1 MSCGQAERKLGTST
15 REPDSDNADVGKII
29 DNARGRLPNFG
40 GFPFCCGGGVSLDKT
55 KKLTLAACLTAAAVV
70 GSVLSFPVLGSRCAP
85 VQHMVNVFCAVLLG
99 WRYGVGSAFAASLLR
114 NLFGL
119 GSVLAFP
126 GSMCGAFLS
135 GVVYAR
141 TKNIWLTVLAEAF
154 GTGIIGGLA
163 AYPTAILFMGKVAGD
178 VAFYV
183 YVVPFLISTICGAFL
198 AGLVVKRFKFSG

>member
-1 MSCGQAERKLGTST
+1 M
-15 REPDSDNADVGKII
+15 
-29 DNARGRLPNFG
+29 
-40 GFPFCCGGGVSLDKT
+40 DKT
-55 KKLTLAACLTAAAVV
+55 KKLTLAAVLTAVAIV

-163 AYPTAILFMGKVAGD
+163 AYPTAIYSWAKLPATLPFMFTLF
-178 VAFYV
+178 
-183 YVVPFLISTICGAFL
+183 
-198 AGLVVKRFKFSG
+198 RF

>member
-1 MSCGQAERKLGTST
+1 M
-15 REPDSDNADVGKII
+15 N
-29 DNARGRLPNFG
+29 
-40 GFPFCCGGGVSLDKT
+40 KT
-55 KKLTLAACLTAAAVV
+55 KRLTLAAILTAVAVV
-70 GSVLSFPVLGSRCAP
+70 GSILSFPMLGSRCAP

-99 WRYGVGSAFAASLLR
+99 WRYGVGSAVVASVLR

-119 GSVLAFP
+119 GSLLAFP

-135 GVVYAR
+135 GVVYSR
-141 TKNIWLTVLAEAF
+141 TKNIWLTVAAEAF

-198 AGLVVKRFKFSG
+198 AGLVVKRFKKFLIGE

>member
-1 MSCGQAERKLGTST
+1 M
-15 REPDSDNADVGKII
+15 N
-29 DNARGRLPNFG
+29 
-40 GFPFCCGGGVSLDKT
+40 KT
-55 KKLTLAACLTAAAVV
+55 KKLTLAAALTAVAVA
-70 GSVLSFPVLGSRCAP
+70 GSILSFPILGSRCAP

-99 WRYGVGSAFAASLLR
+99 WRYGLSSAFVASLLR

-135 GVVYAR
+135 GIVYAR
-141 TKNIWLTVLAEAF
+141 TKNIFATVLAEAF

-163 AYPTAILFMGKVAGD
+163 AYPLAILFLGKEAGD

-183 YVVPFLISTICGAFL
+183 YVVPFLISTTCGAIL
-198 AGLVVKRFKFSG
+198 AGLVVKRFKKFLGA

>member
-1 MSCGQAERKLGTST
+1 M
-15 REPDSDNADVGKII
+15 N
-29 DNARGRLPNFG
+29 
-40 GFPFCCGGGVSLDKT
+40 KT
-55 KKLTLAACLTAAAVV
+55 KKLTLAAALTAMAVA
-70 GSVLSFPVLGSRCAP
+70 GSILSFPILGSRCAP

-99 WRYGVGSAFAASLLR
+99 WRYGLSSAFVASLLR

-135 GVVYAR
+135 GIVYAR
-141 TKNIWLTVLAEAF
+141 TKNIFAAVLAEAF

-163 AYPTAILFMGKVAGD
+163 AYPLAILFLGKEAGD

-183 YVVPFLISTICGAFL
+183 YVVPFLISTTCGAIL
-198 AGLVVKRFKFSG
+198 AGLVVKRFKKFLGA